1 MNQLTVRNPF
11 RSLFSLPR
19 WVDEFEDF
27 GTQRGLKVR
36 ETEDELVAEA
46 VVAGVPAKDVDV
58 HIEDGVVTIKAEAK
72 EEKKEKGMESSTS
85 YRYYYS
91 FALSGG
97 EWNKAKATV
106 KNGIVVVRVPK
117 SEAAKPQKITVSEE
131 KE

>member
-1 MNQLTVRNPF
+1 MNQLTIRDPF

-19 WVDEFEDF
+19 WADDIDEF
-27 GTQRGLKVR
+27 GTSRGLKVH
-36 ETEDELVAEA
+36 ETAQEIIAEA

-58 HIEDGVVTIKAEAK
+58 HIEDGVVTIKAESK
-72 EEKKEKGMESSTS
+72 EEKKEEDLRESTS

-97 EWNKAKATV
+97 QWNKAKATV
-106 KNGIVVVRVPK
+106 KNGVIVVRIPK
-117 SEAAKPQKITVSEE
+117 SEAAKPQKLKVTED